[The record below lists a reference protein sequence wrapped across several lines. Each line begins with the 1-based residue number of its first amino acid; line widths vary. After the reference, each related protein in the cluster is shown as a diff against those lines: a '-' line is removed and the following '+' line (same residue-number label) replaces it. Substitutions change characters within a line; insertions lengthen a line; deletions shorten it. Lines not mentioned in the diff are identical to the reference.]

1 MHYVLMQYNLPGMII
16 VFLQS
21 YNNLFYKNGLLECLF
36 IGDVDPTY
44 TSKTNY

>member
-1 MHYVLMQYNLPGMII
+1 MHYFLIQYNLPIWII

-21 YNNLFYKNGLLECLF
+21 LIYKNGLLECLF

-44 TSKTNY
+44 TNKTNY